1 MATLFGEQKEMEEF
15 STRWEQS
22 WRDSAFER
30 VPCYCGQ
37 KPNLLVIFDF
47 RSPIEDCVLNQLPIF
62 DVNFHV
68 QGKIFGA
75 HKSVVSASPVMAAM
89 FQGNYFNKK
98 SLENIEITDVPPQ
111 VFKHVLI
118 FMYTGKTPHT
128 SASTS
133 LLEMLFFTADKYQI
147 QALRDVTESKLAHKV
162 SREDAIHFLKMGHIH
177 SAPKLLEASHQCIEK
192 NRVYIWETQEW
203 KDLMRKYPELFFH
216 ASQRM
221 AANRL
226 YES

>member
-1 MATLFGEQKEMEEF
+1 MATLCGEKKKMEEF
-15 STRWEQS
+15 SCHWEQS

-47 RSPIEDCVLNQLPIF
+47 RSPIEDCVLNQLPSF
-62 DVNFHV
+62 DVYFHV

-89 FQGNYFNKK
+89 FQGNYINEK
-98 SLENIEITDVPPQ
+98 SSENIEITDVPPQ

-118 FMYTGKTPHT
+118 FMYSGKTPHT

-133 LLEMLFFTADKYQI
+133 LFEMLFFTADKYQI
-147 QALRDVTESKLAHKV
+147 QALRDVSESKLVHKV
-162 SREDAIHFLKMGHIH
+162 SREDAIHFLKIAHIH
-177 SAPKLLEASHQCIEK
+177 SAPKLMEASHQCIEN
-192 NRVYIWETQEW
+192 NRDYIWETQEW

-216 ASQRM
+216 ASRRM
-221 AANRL
+221 AAER
-226 YES
+226 